1 MFAIF
6 PHFLTMTQSNY
17 IIGDTSEDL
26 NREHKVSLKEGQ
38 ISTILYVL
46 EGYIQGSDD
55 YHFDDNFKSDVDN
68 IFERLETV
76 VNNHYDEVEYNKSY
90 NDPLE
95 ITPFQEELEVKKYI
109 RDNPITPEKVTQTQL
124 KSIKGNLL

>member
-1 MFAIF
+1 MSD
-6 PHFLTMTQSNY
+6 SNY
-17 IIGDTSEDL
+17 IIGVTPEDL
-26 NREHKVSLKEGQ
+26 NREHKVSLTEGQ

-46 EGYIQGSDD
+46 EGYINPSDD
-55 YHFDDNFKSDVDN
+55 YSYDPDFREDVDN

-76 VNNHYDEVEYNKSY
+76 VNNHYDK

-109 RDNPITPEKVTQTQL
+109 QDNPITPEKVTQTQL
-124 KSIKGNLL
+124 KSIKSNLL